1 MGLYKREQCFMI
13 VAAVLFLVGAVFML
27 INTFG
32 NQEWALW
39 TGLVFAV
46 ASALLYVAIQIQ
58 HLQFKKKY
66 TVKKRELKDVVE
78 KETATVEADVKEV

>member
-1 MGLYKREQCFMI
+1 MGLYKREQTFMI

-39 TGLVFAV
+39 VAICFCV
-46 ASALLYVAIQIQ
+46 ASVSLYVAIQIQ
-58 HLQFKKKY
+58 HLQFNRKY
-66 TVKKRELKDVVE
+66 TAKESEIKAVTETSVE
-78 KETATVEADVKEV
+78 KDA